1 MGFNAVLLD
10 LPFNNIESHP
20 GLIQSNLL
28 PSLLLLRDH
37 EWGLAEFATTSPS
50 FSLLQSNEFM
60 PEIQG
65 KKRALTGLPSKFQVP
80 LGLAAARNIAV
91 M

>member
-1 MGFNAVLLD
+1 MQKAEKGFNVVIMD
-10 LPFNNIESHP
+10 LPFNNIESHL

-50 FSLLQSNEFM
+50 F
-60 PEIQG
+60 
-65 KKRALTGLPSKFQVP
+65 PSAPVYK
-80 LGLAAARNIAV
+80 ACARNTGKGKSSDGPS
-91 M
+91 

>member
-50 FSLLQSNEFM
+50 
-60 PEIQG
+60 
-65 KKRALTGLPSKFQVP
+65 
-80 LGLAAARNIAV
+80 LAPDPV
-91 M
+91 

>member
-1 MGFNAVLLD
+1 MRKAGMGFNAVLLD

-50 FSLLQSNEFM
+50 FSSD
-60 PEIQG
+60 P
-65 KKRALTGLPSKFQVP
+65 V
-80 LGLAAARNIAV
+80 
-91 M
+91 

>member
-1 MGFNAVLLD
+1 MGLNAVLFD

-37 EWGLAEFATTSPS
+37 EWGLAEFATTSPH
-50 FSLLQSNEFM
+50 FPLIQSNELM
-60 PEIQG
+60 PIIREG
-65 KKRALTGLPSKFQVP
+65 KGLRRAFLVSFKFS
-80 LGLAAARNIAV
+80 
-91 M
+91 

>member
-50 FSLLQSNEFM
+50 FSLLQSNE
-60 PEIQG
+60 
-65 KKRALTGLPSKFQVP
+65 LY
-80 LGLAAARNIAV
+80 ARNTGKEKGSNGPS
-91 M
+91 